1 MERGFFKS
9 LFDFS
14 FSSFVTVR
22 LIKVIY
28 ALFIA
33 GSALLALVFVASS
46 FRASVFAG
54 LFTLLIIAPVLFFLY
69 VILARVYLE
78 LVVAIFRIAENTSIL
93 AGQGRSLSAPM
104 PPSSG
109 PPPPPPH
116 DGPPPPPT
124 LSGPPPSATPDGPP
138 PPPEDPFPAE
148 PPPPPP
154 VEAEPP
160 PPPPTAEVE
169 LPVNG
174 PASTQASPRPA
185 PRVRPRRQAPLRP
198 LRPTT
203 ETPPE
208 PPA

>member
-14 FSSFVTVR
+14 FSSFITVR

-33 GSALLALVFVASS
+33 GSALFALLFVASA
-46 FRASVFAG
+46 FRASVLFG
-54 LFTLLIIAPVLFFLY
+54 LFVLVIVAPVMFFFY

-93 AGQGRSLSAPM
+93 AGQGRSLSLSPPTGG
-104 PPSSG
+104 PPSS
-109 PPPPPPH
+109 PPPAPPP
-116 DGPPPPPT
+116 D
-124 LSGPPPSATPDGPP
+124 
-138 PPPEDPFPAE
+138 E

-154 VEAEPP
+154 SSAPPPPVAEPP
-160 PPPPTAEVE
+160 PETEAIPLPPPDEATKE
-169 LPVNG
+169 G
-174 PASTQASPRPA
+174 PGPPPA
-185 PRVRPRRQAPLRP
+185 RARRQTPLRPRRATSEP
-198 LRPTT
+198 
-203 ETPPE
+203 PPE